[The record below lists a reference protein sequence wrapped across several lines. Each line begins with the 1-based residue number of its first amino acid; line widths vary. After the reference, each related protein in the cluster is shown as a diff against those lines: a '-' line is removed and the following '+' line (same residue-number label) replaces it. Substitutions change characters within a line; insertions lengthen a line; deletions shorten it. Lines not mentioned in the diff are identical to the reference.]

1 MSRLIQIENQTT
13 IRNRNR
19 RSIAEM
25 LRLLMQK
32 PSFDDEAKDMAAAIV
47 LLLREIYEGVEQAAV
62 AWEKRDYWLKAERF
76 MRKWRWTLE
85 MAADM
90 DDVIRH
96 EAWDL
101 LPELWGD
108 LVTKFDDLKIKTM
121 TRDATLWRGA
131 YQRLLAESPVQ
142 YPW

>member
-13 IRNRNR
+13 VRNRNR
-19 RSIAEM
+19 RSIAEL

-32 PSFDDEAKDMAAAIV
+32 PSFDEEARDMAATIV
-47 LLLREIYEGVEQAAV
+47 LLLTEIYQGVEQSAV
-62 AWEKRDYWLKAERF
+62 AWEKKDYWLKAERF
-76 MRKWRWTLE
+76 MREWRWTLE
-85 MAADM
+85 VAADM

-101 LPELWGD
+101 LPELLAD
-108 LVTKFDDLKIKTM
+108 LYPRFDDLKIKSL
-121 TRDATLWRGA
+121 TRDASLWRGGH
-131 YQRLLAESPVQ
+131 QRLLAESPIQ

>member
-13 IRNRNR
+13 VRNRNR

-32 PSFDDEAKDMAAAIV
+32 QSFDEEARDMAAAIV
-47 LLLREIYEGVEQAAV
+47 FLLREIYEGVEQSAV
-62 AWEKRDYWLKAERF
+62 AWEKKDYWLKAERF
-76 MRKWRWTLE
+76 MREWRWTLAA
-85 MAADM
+85 AADM

-101 LPELWGD
+101 LPELLAD
-108 LVTKFDDLKIKTM
+108 LSPRFDDLKIKTL
-121 TRDATLWRGA
+121 TRDVTLWRGA
-131 YQRLLAESPVQ
+131 YNRLLAESPVQ